1 MDKWQLDEALY
12 DLMDRVED
20 GTADSED
27 REFLYNVMVDL
38 QSLFAELET
47 KQERCNRM
55 LMNS

>member
-1 MDKWQLDEALY
+1 MDKWKLDEAIY
-12 DLMDRVED
+12 NLMDRVED

-47 KQERCNRM
+47 KQERCNHM

>member
-12 DLMDRVED
+12 DLMDKVED

-27 REFLYNVMVDL
+27 LEFLYNVMADL

-47 KQERCNRM
+47 KHERCNKM
-55 LMNS
+55 LMNN

>member
-1 MDKWQLDEALY
+1 MDKWKLDEAIY

-47 KQERCNRM
+47 KQERCNQM

>member
-1 MDKWQLDEALY
+1 MDKWQLDEAIY
-12 DLMDRVED
+12 NLMDRVED

-47 KQERCNRM
+47 KQKRCNQM
-55 LMNS
+55 LINS

>member
-12 DLMDRVED
+12 DLMGRVED

-47 KQERCNRM
+47 KQEHCNQV
-55 LMNS
+55 LMNN